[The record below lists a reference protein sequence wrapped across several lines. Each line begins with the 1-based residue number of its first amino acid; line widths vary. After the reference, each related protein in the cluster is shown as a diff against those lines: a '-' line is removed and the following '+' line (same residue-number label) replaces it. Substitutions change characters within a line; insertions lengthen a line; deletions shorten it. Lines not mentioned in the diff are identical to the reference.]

1 MTRAAPVS
9 MTKPQD
15 KAVATAN
22 VPADQVDDWKADG
35 WSLVEPP
42 VAEGKTKAKT

>member
-1 MTRAAPVS
+1 MTRAGPVS

-22 VPADQVDDWKADG
+22 VPADQVETWKADG
-35 WSLVEPP
+35 WSVAETP
-42 VAEGKTKAKT
+42 VAERKAKAKT

>member
-15 KAVATAN
+15 KALATAN
-22 VPADQVDDWKADG
+22 VPADQVETWKAEG
-35 WSLVEPP
+35 WSEAEPP
-42 VAEGKTKAKT
+42 ATEGKTKAKT